1 MKTGIFGG
9 SFNPIHNG
17 HIALAKSIKQLAGL
31 DEVWFVV
38 SPHNPLKDA
47 DGLMPDEERLKMVEM
62 ALENEEGLLA
72 SDYEFRLPRPS
83 FMANTLVSPWWLTC
97 RTARS

>member
-9 SFNPIHNG
+9 SLNTIHNG
-17 HIALAKSIKQLAGL
+17 HIALAKSIRQLAGL

-47 DGLMPDEERLKMVEM
+47 EGLMPDEERLRMVEM

-72 SDYEFRLPRPS
+72 SDYEF
-83 FMANTLVSPWWLTC
+83 
-97 RTARS
+97 